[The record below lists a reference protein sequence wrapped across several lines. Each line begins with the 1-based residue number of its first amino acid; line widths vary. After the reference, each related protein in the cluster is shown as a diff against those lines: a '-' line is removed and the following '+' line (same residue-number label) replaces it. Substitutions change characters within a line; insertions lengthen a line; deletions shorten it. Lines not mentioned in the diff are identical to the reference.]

1 MERQYSTVLWRD
13 LDFIRHL
20 DPAIKVSHRTK
31 QGVKFFAELTITSV
45 DGIDAEGG
53 SKSDHQSDNNSDNK
67 VDITG
72 FLLDNS
78 PASCEERDGVID
90 LVFEPLFKDKSFGH
104 WVKMEVKVTEDT
116 NCQYYPVGEVWIGD
130 DTEKF
135 KNPYSLTKHSS
146 SPRPSESSPT
156 NNSSTSS
163 TSINPNSRLTIN
175 TNSGETY
182 PYFTT
187 REPLKMVPFEY
198 CFVFE
203 MALAPALPPP
213 NDWPNGQPYHVVI
226 NTVFKEL
233 ERQGVVLREAC
244 HSVPIEACHLQKEY
258 EWIPPNEIIWY
269 IPGTEYD
276 IEMVTGYTLAFA
288 GMFLSLQPRLFMYQ
302 SATSC
307 TNEARC
313 VTSMIKIND
322 DTGTPEILGYD
333 KGKYFETWVDFD
345 SIDYDGNADLGGFP
359 TKIIDQYGQPPAAL
373 HVSGELHP
381 LETYLAPPSM

>member
-1 MERQYSTVLWRD
+1 MEHQYSTVLWRD

-31 QGVKFFAELTITSV
+31 RGVKFFAELTITSV

-53 SKSDHQSDNNSDNK
+53 SKSDHQSDNK
-67 VDITG
+67 IDITG

-116 NCQYYPVGEVWIGD
+116 NCQYYPVGEVWIGHEE
-130 DTEKF
+130 EKS
-135 KNPYSLTKHSS
+135 KNPYSVTKHSS
-146 SPRPSESSPT
+146 SPRPSESTPS

-163 TSINPNSRLTIN
+163 ASINPNSRLTIN
-175 TNSGETY
+175 TNSGETC
-182 PYFTT
+182 PYFTN

-226 NTVFKEL
+226 DTVFKEL
-233 ERQGVVLREAC
+233 ERQGAVLREAC
-244 HSVPIEACHLQKEY
+244 LSVPIEVCHLRKEY

-269 IPGTEYD
+269 IPETQYD
-276 IEMVTGYTLAFA
+276 IEMVTGCTLAFA

-313 VTSMIKIND
+313 VTALIKTNRDKIVGIIRGKIMRCGSATIMGSLLPPCMYLGNY
-322 DTGTPEILGYD
+322 TP
-333 KGKYFETWVDFD
+333 
-345 SIDYDGNADLGGFP
+345 
-359 TKIIDQYGQPPAAL
+359 
-373 HVSGELHP
+373 
-381 LETYLAPPSM
+381 